1 MIGDEEKEKRRRR
14 RSKQGNSRDREAEE
28 EKGIDVA
35 FLLDLVAADDGDGGG
50 DAAVLRRAGRAP
62 LRPLHRGVRL
72 VLLPFHHH
80 PRSTRH
86 LDCTTSLL
94 LFLIF
99 FRSFGSGFV
108 ACLGLID
115 HFVRICDL
123 VV

>member
-1 MIGDEEKEKRRRR
+1 MG
-14 RSKQGNSRDREAEE
+14 
-28 EKGIDVA
+28 

-50 DAAVLRRAGRAP
+50 DAALLRRAGRTP
-62 LRPLHRGVRL
+62 LRPIHRRLRL
-72 VLLPFHHH
+72 VLLPLHHH

-86 LDCTTSLL
+86 LDCTTSLP

-99 FRSFGSGFV
+99 LRSFGSGFV
-108 ACLGLID
+108 TSLGLIG